1 MHSNGR
7 NREIKDYI
15 QNKKV
20 PFWMVAEKL
29 GITDSSFSRLLRYE
43 LSDEKREQIISIT
56 DELAKG
62 DGWIDRSYFIGTTN
76 RKDSE
81 KG

>member
-62 DGWIDRSYFIGTTN
+62 DG
-76 RKDSE
+76 
-81 KG
+81 